1 MLLQIL
7 NLKPHVLPHKPRPG
21 LNDSSSNLC
30 PSTAKTRKEDRKVEE
45 NFSSFGSH
53 FLTFSP
59 PGLVFYFL
67 FFQMYV
73 RESAAPYVSMAEMM
87 KKFLSNTREM
97 SLSRMSS
104 SLSQVNLLLFPGW
117 FFFIFLSCT
126 CEFTIFHVRPM
137 LLKQCRKGSSLNWHA
152 LRSLSLKH
160 LSGYALLK

>member
-1 MLLQIL
+1 MEENLGRFVIYLQVSPLKQWHYFIELFSEFVLLLMLLQIL

-53 FLTFSP
+53 FLTVSP
-59 PGLVFYFL
+59 PGLMFYFL

-104 SLSQVNLLLFPGW
+104 SLSQVNLLLFRG
-117 FFFIFLSCT
+117 
-126 CEFTIFHVRPM
+126 
-137 LLKQCRKGSSLNWHA
+137 
-152 LRSLSLKH
+152 
-160 LSGYALLK
+160 